1 MNTQQ
6 TEIDVLKAQVKTLK
20 RIVYGVVCL
29 LVAGI
34 ALAAT
39 SMQGPTSGNFTD
51 VTCTSLTVFDDQVSG
66 GIAAILSADG
76 NGGFLHT
83 RNMDGKVTTELFSDG
98 DGDGQVEVWNSEGNM
113 CAEQYGDS
121 DGDGR
126 LRIYAADGTEVVDL
140 YANSDG
146 VQLDI
151 NNNDE
156 NLVATLGAWPKG
168 GELHINNNDGKT
180 VFQKP

>member
-1 MNTQQ
+1 MNSQ
-6 TEIDVLKAQVKTLK
+6 K
-20 RIVYGVVCL
+20 RIESLEGQVRTLNAALAKQSRTFKRMFYGFGCL
-29 LVAGI
+29 FVAGI

-113 CAEQYGDS
+113 CAELYGDS
-121 DGDGR
+121 NGDGR
-126 LRIYAADGTEVVDL
+126 LRLYMEDGTEVVDL
-140 YANSDG
+140 YAYQNGGS
-146 VQLDI
+146 LDI
-151 NNNDE
+151 NNNDMF
-156 NLVATLGAWPKG
+156 P
-168 GELHINNNDGKT
+168 HI
-180 VFQKP
+180 VSQ